1 MKYRGDRKYLHWGIT
16 GICIICAGIAF
27 YYILFHGTRLGA
39 VLHRFLNICFP
50 IIVGFVLA
58 YLFTPIVNTIEYR
71 FLIPVYRRITQKKK
85 EKQPAEGK
93 KLSAEEKNQ
102 SVEEEKQPAE
112 EKPQMKR
119 RHKSMIRAIA
129 ICMTYVLVFLCLYGL
144 FAMIIPEI
152 GKSIYSIS
160 DQFPRAFNK
169 YYEMAVD
176 YLDKNTVVSNF
187 LRNNLSLDLS
197 NINSQEIIDWLL
209 KNIQNIGSFLS
220 TLSATIYGTL
230 KTSLNIVIGF
240 IISVYLI
247 FGKETYAA
255 QAKKICYS
263 LFEMHNANRLI
274 KDCRF
279 IHKTFIGFISGK
291 IFDSIIIGF
300 LCFIGTTL
308 IGLHY
313 PVLISVIVGV
323 TNVIP
328 FFGPYLGAI
337 PCALLL
343 LLIAP
348 IEAVYF
354 LIFVLILQQ
363 IDGNIIGP
371 RILGDS
377 TGISGFWVI
386 FAITFFGGI
395 YGIMG
400 MIIGVPVF
408 AVIYAF
414 TKRFV
419 NRRLKTKSLP
429 SDTALYRDAYEIKDG
444 EFITKEHLF
453 TEIKNPKGSIQHKTA
468 DEESDKYH
476 LFRTLFSRMHGS
488 DSANEAEEQTRQNK
502 PDRKKMSED
511 EKTDL
516 KRTNDASSKDSN
528 SGDDIGNRS
537 K

>member
-1 MKYRGDRKYLHWGIT
+1 MKYRGDRKYLYWGIT
-16 GICIICAGIAF
+16 GACVICAGIAF

-39 VLHRFLNICFP
+39 ILNRFLNICFP

-71 FLIPVYRRITQKKK
+71 LFNPLYRRISKGKIFT
-85 EKQPAEGK
+85 GK
-93 KLSAEEKNQ
+93 KG
-102 SVEEEKQPAE
+102 
-112 EKPQMKR
+112 R
-119 RHKSMIRAIA
+119 RHKNMIRAFSILL
-129 ICMTYVLVFLCLYGL
+129 TDLLVFLCLYGL

-152 GKSIYSIS
+152 GKSIRSIS

-169 YYEMAVD
+169 YYNMAVD
-176 YLDKNTVVSNF
+176 YLDKNTFIAKF
-187 LRNNLSLDLS
+187 LRDNLSLDIS
-197 NINSQEIIDWLL
+197 SINSQEVIDWLL
-209 KNIQNIGSFLS
+209 QNIQNIGSFLS

-230 KTSLNIVIGF
+230 KTSLNIIIGF
-240 IISVYLI
+240 IISVYLL

-255 QAKKICYS
+255 QSKKICYS

-291 IFDSIIIGF
+291 IFDSIIIGL

-323 TNVIP
+323 TNIIP

-354 LIFVLILQQ
+354 LIFILILQQ
-363 IDGNIIGP
+363 VDGNIIGP

-414 TKRFV
+414 IKRFV
-419 NRRLKTKSLP
+419 NRRLKNRSLP
-429 SDTALYRDAYEIKDG
+429 SDTGLYRDAYEIKDG

-453 TEIKNPKGSIQHKTA
+453 TEIKNPKGSSQHKNA
-468 DEESDKYH
+468 AEESEKYH
-476 LFRTLFSRMHGS
+476 LFRTLFNRHTS
-488 DSANEAEEQTRQNK
+488 DVSESAPPKEGEQANAGTSQINENIQKTEE
-502 PDRKKMSED
+502 
-511 EKTDL
+511 
-516 KRTNDASSKDSN
+516 ASSSKEKFDSN
-528 SGDDIGNRS
+528 QE
-537 K
+537 

>member
-1 MKYRGDRKYLHWGIT
+1 MKYHGDRKYLHWGMT
-16 GICIICAGIAF
+16 GICVVCAGIAF
-27 YYILFHGTRLGA
+27 YYVLFHGTRLGA
-39 VLHRFLNICFP
+39 VLNRFLNICFP

-71 FLIPVYRRITQKKK
+71 LLLPLYERITKKHR
-85 EKQPAEGK
+85 EKAGK
-93 KLSAEEKNQ
+93 AD
-102 SVEEEKQPAE
+102 
-112 EKPQMKR
+112 R
-119 RHKSMIRAIA
+119 RVRQHKSLIRALA
-129 ICMTYVLVFLCLYGL
+129 ICLTDLLVFLCLYGL

-152 GKSIYSIS
+152 GKSIRGIS
-160 DQFPRAFNK
+160 EQFPRAFNK
-169 YYEMAVD
+169 YYNMAVD
-176 YLDKNTVVSNF
+176 YLNKNTYVANF
-187 LRNNLSLDLS
+187 LRDNLSIDLS
-197 NINSQEIIDWLL
+197 SINSQEVIDWLL
-209 KNIQNIGSFLS
+209 QNIQNIGSFLS
-220 TLSATIYGTL
+220 TLSTTIYSTL
-230 KTSLNIVIGF
+230 KTSLNIIIGF
-240 IISVYLI
+240 IISIYLL

-263 LFEMHNANRLI
+263 LLELHNANRLI

-291 IFDSIIIGF
+291 IVDSIIIGL
-300 LCFIGTTL
+300 LCFIGSTL

-323 TNVIP
+323 TNIIP

-348 IEAVYF
+348 VEAVYF
-354 LIFVLILQQ
+354 LIFILILQQ

-414 TKRFV
+414 IKRFV
-419 NRRLKTKSLP
+419 NRRLKNKSLP
-429 SDTALYRDAYEIKDG
+429 SDTTLYRDAYEIKDG

-453 TEIKNPKGSIQHKTA
+453 TEIKNPKGSRQHKNA
-468 DEESDKYH
+468 AEEGEKYH
-476 LFRTLFSRMHGS
+476 LFHSFLHLGKHAAGASENPNTEERGAAKEQAQTDSKIDEIQDKAAKDDAALSGDAGKNGS
-488 DSANEAEEQTRQNK
+488 SKEEAER
-502 PDRKKMSED
+502 
-511 EKTDL
+511 
-516 KRTNDASSKDSN
+516 
-528 SGDDIGNRS
+528 
-537 K
+537 

>member
-1 MKYRGDRKYLHWGIT
+1 MKYHGDRKYLHWGMT
-16 GICIICAGIAF
+16 GICVVCAGIAF
-27 YYILFHGTRLGA
+27 YYVLFHGTRLGA
-39 VLHRFLNICFP
+39 VLNRFLNICFP

-71 FLIPVYRRITQKKK
+71 LLLPLYGRITKKHQNK
-85 EKQPAEGK
+85 TGRRE
-93 KLSAEEKNQ
+93 
-102 SVEEEKQPAE
+102 
-112 EKPQMKR
+112 R
-119 RHKSMIRAIA
+119 RHKSLIRALA
-129 ICMTYVLVFLCLYGL
+129 ICLTDLLVFLCLYGL

-152 GKSIYSIS
+152 GKSIRGIS
-160 DQFPRAFNK
+160 EQFPRAFNK
-169 YYEMAVD
+169 YYGIAVE
-176 YLDKNTVVSNF
+176 YLNKNTFIANF
-187 LRNNLSLDLS
+187 LRDNLSIDLS
-197 NINSQEIIDWLL
+197 SINSQEVVDWLL
-209 KNIQNIGSFLS
+209 QNIQNIGSFLS
-220 TLSATIYGTL
+220 TLSTTIYSTL
-230 KTSLNIVIGF
+230 KTSLNIIIGF
-240 IISVYLI
+240 IISIYLL

-263 LFEMHNANRLI
+263 LLELHNANRLI

-291 IFDSIIIGF
+291 IVDSIIIGL
-300 LCFIGTTL
+300 LCFIGSSL

-323 TNVIP
+323 TNIIP

-354 LIFVLILQQ
+354 LIFILVLQQ
-363 IDGNIIGP
+363 VDGNIIGP

-419 NRRLKTKSLP
+419 NRRLKNKSLP
-429 SDTALYRDAYEIKDG
+429 SDTGLYRDAYEIKDG

-453 TEIKNPKGSIQHKTA
+453 TEIKNPKGINSQHKNA
-468 DEESDKYH
+468 AEEGEKYH
-476 LFRTLFSRMHGS
+476 LFHSFLHFGKHA
-488 DSANEAEEQTRQNK
+488 ANTSENTNTNVKEPDAAKKQAETDKNGETQSETEK
-502 PDRKKMSED
+502 DKKSM
-511 EKTDL
+511 
-516 KRTNDASSKDSN
+516 
-528 SGDDIGNRS
+528 
-537 K
+537 

>member
-1 MKYRGDRKYLHWGIT
+1 MKYHGDRKYLHWGIT
-16 GICIICAGIAF
+16 GVCVVCAGIAF

-39 VLHRFLNICFP
+39 VLNRFLNICFP

-71 FLIPVYRRITQKKK
+71 LINPLYKRITK
-85 EKQPAEGK
+85 GK
-93 KLSAEEKNQ
+93 KDAEKIG
-102 SVEEEKQPAE
+102 S
-112 EKPQMKR
+112 
-119 RHKSMIRAIA
+119 RHKGLIRAISIFA
-129 ICMTYVLVFLCLYGL
+129 TDLLVFLCFYGL

-152 GKSIYSIS
+152 EKSIPGITE
-160 DQFPRAFNK
+160 QFPRAVNK
-169 YYEMAVD
+169 YYDMAVN
-176 YLDKNTVVSNF
+176 YLNQNTMIANF
-187 LRNNLSLDLS
+187 LRDNLSIDLS
-197 NINSQEIIDWLL
+197 SINSQEVVDWLL
-209 KNIQNIGSFLS
+209 QNLQNIGSVLS

-240 IISVYLI
+240 IISVYLL

-263 LFEMHNANRLI
+263 LLEMHNANRLI

-363 IDGNIIGP
+363 VDGNIIGP

-419 NRRLKTKSLP
+419 NRRLKSKSLP
-429 SDTALYRDAYEIKDG
+429 SDTALYRDAYEIREG
-444 EFITKEHLF
+444 EFITKDHLF
-453 TEIKNPKGSIQHKTA
+453 TEIKNPKGNGQHKNA
-468 DEESDKYH
+468 AEDGEKYH
-476 LFRTLFSRMHGS
+476 LFRSFFNRHTAGASEGTQAKEAAGAGKESGRGNLDESENGNLQATETSQHS
-488 DSANEAEEQTRQNK
+488 PSQTQASAEESAAEPSDK
-502 PDRKKMSED
+502 
-511 EKTDL
+511 
-516 KRTNDASSKDSN
+516 
-528 SGDDIGNRS
+528 
-537 K
+537 

>member
-1 MKYRGDRKYLHWGIT
+1 MKYRGDRKYLHWGLT
-16 GICIICAGIAF
+16 AICVVCAGIAF

-39 VLHRFLNICFP
+39 ILNKFLGICFP

-71 FLIPVYRRITQKKK
+71 MLIPIYRRIIKKK
-85 EKQPAEGK
+85 NKGAADEIEMPKTEIPK
-93 KLSAEEKNQ
+93 
-102 SVEEEKQPAE
+102 
-112 EKPQMKR
+112 MKR

-129 ICMTYVLVFLCLYGL
+129 ICLTDLLVFLCFYGL

-176 YLDKNTVVSNF
+176 YLEKNTVISNF

-209 KNIQNIGSFLS
+209 QNIQNIGSFLS

-230 KTSLNIVIGF
+230 KTSLNIIIGF
-240 IISVYLI
+240 IISVYLV

-354 LIFVLILQQ
+354 LIFVLVLQQ

-419 NRRLKTKSLP
+419 NRRLANKSLP
-429 SDTALYRDAYEIKDG
+429 SDTSLYRDAYEIKNG
-444 EFITKEHLF
+444 EFVTKEHLF
-453 TEIKNPKGSIQHKTA
+453 TEIKNPKGSSQTKNSGE
-468 DEESDKYH
+468 DSEKYH
-476 LFRTLFSRMHGS
+476 LFRTLFGRGHNSGS
-488 DSANEAEEQTRQNK
+488 TDDMADK
-502 PDRKKMSED
+502 
-511 EKTDL
+511 EKNDN
-516 KRTNDASSKDSN
+516 NDAGADQENVPKHKEKN
-528 SGDDIGNRS
+528 
-537 K
+537 

>member
-1 MKYRGDRKYLHWGIT
+1 MKYHGDRKYLHWGLT
-16 GICIICAGIAF
+16 GIGVVCAGIAF
-27 YYILFHGTRLGA
+27 YYILFHGTRLGTM
-39 VLHRFLNICFP
+39 LNRFFNICFP

-58 YLFTPIVNTIEYR
+58 YLFTPVVNSIEYR
-71 FLIPVYRRITQKKK
+71 LLIPLYKRITK
-85 EKQPAEGK
+85 GK
-93 KLSAEEKNQ
+93 KQESIGD
-102 SVEEEKQPAE
+102 
-112 EKPQMKR
+112 R
-119 RHKSMIRAIA
+119 RHKSLIRAIA
-129 ICMTYVLVFLCLYGL
+129 ICTTYLLVFWCFYGL

-152 GKSIYSIS
+152 EKSIPGIS
-160 DQFPRAFNK
+160 EQTTKAFNK
-169 YYEMAVD
+169 YYDMAID
-176 YLDKNTVVSNF
+176 YLQQNTMVANF
-187 LRNNLSLDLS
+187 LKDNLSIDLS
-197 NINSQEIIDWLL
+197 TINSQDVVDWLL
-209 KNIQNIGSFLS
+209 KNIQNIGSVLS

-230 KTSLNIVIGF
+230 KTSLNIIIGF
-240 IISVYLI
+240 IISVYLL

-308 IGLHY
+308 LGLHY

-337 PCALLL
+337 PCTLLL
-343 LLIAP
+343 LVVAP

-363 IDGNIIGP
+363 VDGNIIGP

-419 NRRLKTKSLP
+419 NRRLKSKSLP
-429 SDTALYRDAYEIKDG
+429 SDTALYRDAYEIRDG

-453 TEIKNPKGSIQHKTA
+453 TEIKNPKGSSQHKNA
-468 DEESDKYH
+468 AEEGEKYH
-476 LFRTLFSRMHGS
+476 LFRTLFSRHATGS
-488 DSANEAEEQTRQNK
+488 SESAQAK
-502 PDRKKMSED
+502 
-511 EKTDL
+511 
-516 KRTNDASSKDSN
+516 DASSEKENSQKTEASQSKEESN
-528 SGDDIGNRS
+528 RNT
-537 K
+537 

>member
-1 MKYRGDRKYLHWGIT
+1 MKYHGDRKYLHWGMT
-16 GICIICAGIAF
+16 GVCVVCAGIAF
-27 YYILFHGTRLGA
+27 YYILFHGTRLGTM
-39 VLHRFLNICFP
+39 LNRFFNICFP

-58 YLFTPIVNTIEYR
+58 YLFTPIVNSIEYR
-71 FLIPVYRRITQKKK
+71 LLIPLYKRITK
-85 EKQPAEGK
+85 GK
-93 KLSAEEKNQ
+93 KQES
-102 SVEEEKQPAE
+102 SIGD
-112 EKPQMKR
+112 R
-119 RHKSMIRAIA
+119 RHKSLIRAIA
-129 ICMTYVLVFLCLYGL
+129 ICATYLLVFWCFYGL

-152 GKSIYSIS
+152 EKSIPGIS
-160 DQFPRAFNK
+160 EQTTKAFNK
-169 YYEMAVD
+169 YYDMVID
-176 YLDKNTVVSNF
+176 YLQQNTMVANF
-187 LRNNLSLDLS
+187 LKDNLSIDLS
-197 NINSQEIIDWLL
+197 TINSQDVVDWLL
-209 KNIQNIGSFLS
+209 KNIQNIGSVLS

-230 KTSLNIVIGF
+230 KTSLNIIIGF
-240 IISVYLI
+240 ISSVYLL

-308 IGLHY
+308 LGLHY

-337 PCALLL
+337 PCTLLL

-363 IDGNIIGP
+363 VDGNIIGP

-395 YGIMG
+395 YGVMG

-419 NRRLKTKSLP
+419 NRRLKSKSLP
-429 SDTALYRDAYEIKDG
+429 SDTALYRDAYEIRDG

-453 TEIKNPKGSIQHKTA
+453 TEIKNPKGSSQHKNA
-468 DEESDKYH
+468 AEEGEKYH
-476 LFRTLFSRMHGS
+476 LFRTLFSRHAAGS
-488 DSANEAEEQTRQNK
+488 SESTKTKDDLSEKDTLQKTEESQSK
-502 PDRKKMSED
+502 EESDRN
-511 EKTDL
+511 T
-516 KRTNDASSKDSN
+516 
-528 SGDDIGNRS
+528 
-537 K
+537 

>member
-1 MKYRGDRKYLHWGIT
+1 MKYRGDRKYLYWGVT
-16 GICIICAGIAF
+16 AAAVVCAGITF

-39 VLHRFLNICFP
+39 MLGRVVTICFP

-58 YLFTPIVNTIEYR
+58 YLFTPIVNSIEYR
-71 FLIPVYRRITQKKK
+71 MLIPLRARISKKK
-85 EKQPAEGK
+85 EWKNK
-93 KLSAEEKNQ
+93 KL
-102 SVEEEKQPAE
+102 
-112 EKPQMKR
+112 M
-119 RHKSMIRAIA
+119 RALSIVL
-129 ICMTYVLVFLCLYGL
+129 TYLLVFFCLYGL

-152 GKSIYSIS
+152 TKSIGSIIE
-160 DQFPRAFNK
+160 QLRLQGPKTFNK
-169 YYEMAVD
+169 YYDMAVE
-176 YLDKNTVVSNF
+176 YLSKNKDIANF
-187 LRNNLSLDLS
+187 LRTNLSFDVS
-197 NINSQEIIDWLL
+197 KMNSQEMINWLL
-209 KNIQNIGSFLS
+209 KHIENIGSFIS
-220 TLSATIYGTL
+220 TLSTTIYSTL
-230 KTSLNIVIGF
+230 KTTLNVIIGLIVSI
-240 IISVYLI
+240 YLI

-263 LFEMHNANRLI
+263 MFEMHNANRLI

-343 LLIAP
+343 LLIEP
-348 IEAVYF
+348 IEALYF
-354 LIFVLILQQ
+354 LIFILVLQQ
-363 IDGNIIGP
+363 LDGNVIGP
-371 RILGDS
+371 RILGNS

-400 MIIGVPVF
+400 MVIGVPVF

-419 NRRLKTKSLP
+419 NRRLSRKALP
-429 SDTALYRDAYEIKDG
+429 SDTSLYRDAYEIRNG
-444 EFITKEHLF
+444 EFITKEHLY
-453 TEIKNPKGSIQHKTA
+453 TEIKNPKGN
-468 DEESDKYH
+468 ESKSAVDTEKYH
-476 LFRTLFSRMHGS
+476 LFKNLFSKLQEHVPESGRETDKKAEKGS
-488 DSANEAEEQTRQNK
+488 DSEREKSTR
-502 PDRKKMSED
+502 PDKKE
-511 EKTDL
+511 
-516 KRTNDASSKDSN
+516 
-528 SGDDIGNRS
+528 
-537 K
+537 

>member
-1 MKYRGDRKYLHWGIT
+1 MKYHGDRKYLHWGLT
-16 GICIICAGIAF
+16 GVCVVCAGIAF
-27 YYILFHGTRLGA
+27 YYILFHGTRLGTM
-39 VLHRFLNICFP
+39 LNRFFNICFP

-58 YLFTPIVNTIEYR
+58 YLFTPIVNSIEYR
-71 FLIPVYRRITQKKK
+71 LLIPLYKRITKRKKQ
-85 EKQPAEGK
+85 ESIG
-93 KLSAEEKNQ
+93 N
-102 SVEEEKQPAE
+102 
-112 EKPQMKR
+112 R
-119 RHKSMIRAIA
+119 RHKNLIRAIA
-129 ICMTYVLVFLCLYGL
+129 ICTTYLLVFWCFYGL

-152 GKSIYSIS
+152 EKSIPGIS
-160 DQFPRAFNK
+160 EQFARAFNK
-169 YYEMAVD
+169 YYDMAID
-176 YLDKNTVVSNF
+176 YLQQNTTIANF
-187 LRNNLSLDLS
+187 LRDNLSIDLS
-197 NINSQEIIDWLL
+197 KINSQDVVDWLL
-209 KNIQNIGSFLS
+209 KNIQNIGSVLS

-230 KTSLNIVIGF
+230 KTSLNIIIGF
-240 IISVYLI
+240 IISVYLL
-247 FGKETYAA
+247 FGKETYSA

-279 IHKTFIGFISGK
+279 VHKTFIGFISGK

-308 IGLHY
+308 LGLHY

-337 PCALLL
+337 PCTLLL
-343 LLIAP
+343 LVVAP

-363 IDGNIIGP
+363 VDGNIIGP

-395 YGIMG
+395 YGVMG
-400 MIIGVPVF
+400 MIMGVPVF

-419 NRRLKTKSLP
+419 NRRLKSKSLP
-429 SDTALYRDAYEIKDG
+429 SDTALYRDAYEIRDG

-453 TEIKNPKGSIQHKTA
+453 TEIKNPKGSSQHKNA
-468 DEESDKYH
+468 AEEGEKYH
-476 LFRTLFSRMHGS
+476 LFRTLFSRHATGS
-488 DSANEAEEQTRQNK
+488 SENTQTKDDSSEKENSQKTEASQSKEESDNSNK
-502 PDRKKMSED
+502 S
-511 EKTDL
+511 
-516 KRTNDASSKDSN
+516 
-528 SGDDIGNRS
+528 
-537 K
+537 

>member
-1 MKYRGDRKYLHWGIT
+1 MKYHGDRKYLHWGIT
-16 GICIICAGIAF
+16 GICIVCSGIAF
-27 YYILFHGTRLGA
+27 YYVLFHGTRIGA
-39 VLHRFLNICFP
+39 TLNRFLNICFP

-58 YLFTPIVNTIEYR
+58 YLFTPIVNTVEYR
-71 FLIPVYRRITQKKK
+71 MLIPIYLRITKNDMQTFKKD
-85 EKQPAEGK
+85 
-93 KLSAEEKNQ
+93 
-102 SVEEEKQPAE
+102 
-112 EKPQMKR
+112 R
-119 RHKSMIRAIA
+119 RHKNLIRALA
-129 ICMTYVLVFLCLYGL
+129 ICVTDLFVFLCFYGL

-152 GKSIYSIS
+152 GKSIGSIYET
-160 DQFPRAFNK
+160 FPSTFKK
-169 YYEMAVD
+169 YYDMAVE
-176 YLDKNTVVSNF
+176 YLDKNTFISNF
-187 LRNNLSLDLS
+187 LRENLSLDLS
-197 NINSQEIIDWLL
+197 SVNSQEVVDWLL
-209 KNIQNIGSFLS
+209 QNIQNIGSFLS

-230 KTSLNIVIGF
+230 KTSLNIIIGF
-240 IISVYLI
+240 IISVYLL

-300 LCFIGTTL
+300 LCFIGSTL

-323 TNVIP
+323 TNIIP

-354 LIFVLILQQ
+354 LIFILVLQQ
-363 IDGNIIGP
+363 VDGNIIGP

-419 NRRLKTKSLP
+419 NRRLKNKSLP
-429 SDTALYRDAYEIKDG
+429 SDTQLYLDAYEIKDG

-453 TEIKNPKGSIQHKTA
+453 TEIKNPKGKSRQQKNEA
-468 DEESDKYH
+468 EDSEKYH
-476 LFRTLFSRMHGS
+476 LFRSLFNRIGHAS
-488 DSANEAEEQTRQNK
+488 DSSDESAAKTTSNDANGANDTNDTTSSSEDQQNK
-502 PDRKKMSED
+502 
-511 EKTDL
+511 
-516 KRTNDASSKDSN
+516 
-528 SGDDIGNRS
+528 
-537 K
+537 

>member
-1 MKYRGDRKYLHWGIT
+1 
-16 GICIICAGIAF
+16 
-27 YYILFHGTRLGA
+27 
-39 VLHRFLNICFP
+39 
-50 IIVGFVLA
+50 
-58 YLFTPIVNTIEYR
+58 
-71 FLIPVYRRITQKKK
+71 
-85 EKQPAEGK
+85 
-93 KLSAEEKNQ
+93 
-102 SVEEEKQPAE
+102 
-112 EKPQMKR
+112 
-119 RHKSMIRAIA
+119 
-129 ICMTYVLVFLCLYGL
+129 
-144 FAMIIPEI
+144 
-152 GKSIYSIS
+152 
-160 DQFPRAFNK
+160 
-169 YYEMAVD
+169 MAQ
-176 YLDKNTVVSNF
+176 
-187 LRNNLSLDLS
+187 
-197 NINSQEIIDWLL
+197 I
-209 KNIQNIGSFLS
+209 
-220 TLSATIYGTL
+220 
-230 KTSLNIVIGF
+230 
-240 IISVYLI
+240 
-247 FGKETYAA
+247 
-255 QAKKICYS
+255 
-263 LFEMHNANRLI
+263 
-274 KDCRF
+274 
-279 IHKTFIGFISGK
+279 
-291 IFDSIIIGF
+291 
-300 LCFIGTTL
+300 
-308 IGLHY
+308 LHY

-444 EFITKEHLF
+444 EFITKDHLF
-453 TEIKNPKGSIQHKTA
+453 TEIKNPKGNAQHKTA
-468 DEESDKYH
+468 EEESDKYH

-488 DSANEAEEQTRQNK
+488 DSSNEEEEQNKQNH
-502 PDRKKMSED
+502 RASKKRTED
-511 EKTDL
+511 KTDS
-516 KRTNDASSKDSN
+516 KRADDALSNDDSSEHDQ
-528 SGDDIGNRS
+528 R
-537 K
+537 